1 MNKYFYSAAVTAL
14 LCGASPLQ
22 AQLSSG
28 APDSGV
34 SLQIL
39 ESRSLTLPSKD
50 SSVLDTE
57 VLPSSTANAASDV
70 QIPVQQFHIQGN
82 TLFDSQTLLTRLED
96 LQGRDLTLAE
106 LYQAADR
113 ITVFYRDQGYLL
125 SRAYLPAQEIGD
137 DGQVIIAILEGRYG
151 SVTLDNQ
158 GRVNDRVPQ
167 ALLSG
172 LASGDVVETKAL
184 ERRALLL
191 NDLPGTRANASLSA
205 GAAVGES
212 NFTVRLDDEPRV
224 RSTSTVDNY
233 GNRHTGQIRLGTQL
247 DIASPLGIG
256 DAVSLNL
263 LLSDE
268 DQLYY
273 QARYDLPVS
282 AWGTRAGVS
291 ASKMDYELA
300 GDFEALEAVGTATTV
315 GLFVT
320 HPWIRS
326 RNLNVNTHLQF
337 DRKSLEDELFDG
349 FFVTERKAKNVTL
362 GVSGDW
368 RDGFGGGSV
377 NAFSASWVQGR
388 IKGDVPESGSFG
400 KLQVSLLRLQRLG
413 DRFSLYTALQGQTTG
428 DNLDSSEK
436 LSLGGAYG
444 VRAYPSGEASADEGA
459 IVNVELRY
467 QWQPEWQLMMF
478 ADGGYARLVRQP
490 NQPGDYHRN
499 LSGAGFG
506 VNWQALDRLHIGAT
520 AAWRTGERPV
530 SDKERSPHAWV
541 RAEWRF

>member
-247 DIASPLGIG
+247 DIASPFGIG

-263 LLSDE
+263 SLSDE
-268 DQLYY
+268 EQLYY

-326 RNLNVNTHLQF
+326 RNLNVNTHLQV

-349 FFVTERKAKNVTL
+349 FFVTERKARNVTL

-413 DRFSLYTALQGQTTG
+413 DRFSLYTALQGQMTG